1 MKKIFAFAIIILT
14 FLSFHYAVNVH
25 ALVCGEEIPAG
36 TPEGVLRDY
45 MADCNKKIEGNKGA
59 QATLAAAI
67 NYFNGQIGLTQAQIV
82 STQKELDKLEL
93 EIDDLSG
100 KINTINV
107 SLDDL
112 TRYFIS
118 RVRESYKGKDNIP
131 YTFVFNR
138 GDFGNLVRQVEYV
151 RRVRD
156 HDKVNLLS
164 LEKSR
169 LDLGR
174 QKEAKEIKQAEVE
187 ALKKK
192 LSAQKSTLS
201 SQKVEKDRLL
211 LETKNS
217 EKEYQRLL
225 AQARA
230 ELIAI
235 QGIIAGLGKEV
246 KIGAVDEGARVASII
261 QGASPC
267 STGTHLH
274 FEVARSGARHD
285 PFSKLRSINLNWDN
299 ADAPQNGNGDW
310 SWPLNDPIRITQGY
324 GHTAYSSRYA
334 DDIHTGVD
342 MVSSD
347 ATVKAVRPGEL
358 YQGSMKCGSG
368 NLIYVRVKQSDGY
381 DTYYLHVNY

>member
-1 MKKIFAFAIIILT
+1 MKKFYILLLAISFIFYVVKP
-14 FLSFHYAVNVH
+14 SY
-25 ALVCGEEIPAG
+25 ALVCGEEIPPN

-45 MADCNKKIEGNKGA
+45 MADCNKKIADSKGI
-59 QATLAAAI
+59 QASLSAAI
-67 NYFNGQIGLTQAQIV
+67 NYYNVQIGLTQAQIV

-93 EIDDLSG
+93 EISDLSG
-100 KINTINV
+100 KISTINV

-112 TRYFIS
+112 TRFFIN
-118 RVRESYKGKDNIP
+118 RVRASYKGQDNLP
-131 YTFVFNR
+131 FSFVVNQKNFSEFILQQEYLKRARNR
-138 GDFGNLVRQVEYV
+138 D
-151 RRVRD
+151 RD
-156 HDKVNLLS
+156 ILLA

-169 LDLGR
+169 LNLGK
-174 QKEAKEIKQAEVE
+174 QKAEKERKQLEVE
-187 ALKKK
+187 VLRQK
-192 LSAQKSTLS
+192 LSAQKATLS
-201 SQKVEKDRLL
+201 AQKIEKDRLL
-211 LETKNS
+211 AETKNS

-246 KIGAVDEGARVASII
+246 KVGSIEEGARIASII

-274 FEVARSGARHD
+274 FEVALNGARYD
-285 PFSKLRSINLNWDN
+285 PFSKLRSTSLNWDN
-299 ADAPQNGNGDW
+299 ADSPQNGRGDW
-310 SWPLNDPIRITQGY
+310 SWPLNDPIRITQGF
-324 GHTAYSSRYA
+324 GHTAYSSRYTN
-334 DDIHTGVD
+334 DIHTGID

-347 ATVKAVRPGEL
+347 LTVKAVRPGEL

-368 NLIYVRVKQSDGY
+368 NLVYVRVKQTDGF